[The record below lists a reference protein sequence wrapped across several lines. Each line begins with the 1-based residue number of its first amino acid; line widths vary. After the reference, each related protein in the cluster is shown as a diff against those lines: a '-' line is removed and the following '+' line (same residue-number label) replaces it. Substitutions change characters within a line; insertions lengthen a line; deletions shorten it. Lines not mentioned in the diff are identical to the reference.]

1 MPINYRYLTKGALL
15 MCLLLFFLLNKK
27 GITKNLYVVLSLVF
41 IFFAEMFLINIDYA
55 GKLLVFFGMLCIVL
69 SKICLCLKMA
79 NKRDFKFSELIPL
92 AIIYGFI
99 LIIIFGLILNNL
111 KEFFIPVLL
120 YYIFSLITGLFV
132 YLRKGVFST
141 RSFFTVLFGAVLY
154 FIGENISAISLFTNK
169 LSRDFYLL
177 NYVGV
182 IWGMYFVV
190 IGIFFE
196 KDSINKNLETEEYLM

>member
-1 MPINYRYLTKGALL
+1 
-15 MCLLLFFLLNKK
+15 
-27 GITKNLYVVLSLVF
+27 
-41 IFFAEMFLINIDYA
+41 MFLINIDYA